1 MGIISRA
8 GKRDERLKYKNLYE
22 TELNNRKMYEK
33 RYKEVIEENINLQKE
48 TGIADLRKQLNEA
61 LNEVA
66 FLKEDRTKLYLQL
79 EDARNELSMLKGN
92 KENGK

>member
-22 TELNNRKMYEK
+22 IELNNRKMYEK

>member
-8 GKRDERLKYKNLYE
+8 GKRDERIKYKNLYE